1 MTIKDFAYVVE
12 TKKSFLE
19 AVVAVRKAA
28 EAAKWGI
35 LGDYDFS
42 EILSAKGFPQKEPF
56 KSIEI
61 CAPAH
66 ANSFTGAD
74 KLTAL
79 CMPCSVL
86 VFAEGGRTRIAA
98 MRPGTMLPL
107 VFEKAAQALGDMP
120 KKIDEEVKAILDAA
134 AR

>member
-1 MTIKDFAYVVE
+1 MALKDFAFVVE
-12 TKKSFLE
+12 TNKPFAE

-66 ANSFTGAD
+66 ANSFTNAD

-86 VFAEGGRTRIAA
+86 VFSEAGRTKIAA
-98 MRPGTMLPL
+98 MRPGVMVPL
-107 VFEKAAQALGDMP
+107 VFEKAAQVLGDIP
-120 KKIDEEVKAILDAA
+120 KKIDQEVKAILDAA